1 MQVKKF
7 EAQTMKEVLEMVKG
21 EMGPEAIIL
30 SVRDNAKKFGLL
42 GGESVEV
49 TAAISEKI
57 LEKKKTAEEKIGEER
72 LELFRNSPAKEQK
85 QFINKV
91 YEESSLS
98 NRGRKYVDIDNE
110 PVEIEV
116 DGTLRLSSY
125 VEKKESPPI
134 SPSPSEV
141 DHLRKQVLELE
152 EVIHGFKKESLR
164 VVTPHPGAEFGLSYE
179 LSPTYQKLT
188 QSGLSKGLT
197 AKLLVEAQK
206 KLSPIQLKNSAFV
219 DAWAVR
225 HIMEHLRVV
234 DKMAEEKVHIFVGPE
249 GQGKTSALVK
259 MASHLIVKEK
269 KKVAIISG
277 DTGRVGTS
285 DQLKVYAQILNAPF
299 GVIKG
304 EINWDQLLTEMEMV
318 DHILVDMPGLQ
329 LKDISEVSY
338 LRRMLPTNKDFSRIH
353 YVQSVLMKD
362 EDAFEMAR
370 RYKVTYFDDVIF
382 NHLDESSQHGL
393 IYSFQQKFQVPLHSF
408 GVGSDLPEDYELATG
423 ERVVDLIFRISK

>member
-72 LELFRNSPAKEQK
+72 LDLFRQSSAKEQK
-85 QFINKV
+85 KFINQVHEQKA
-91 YEESSLS
+91 SSH
-98 NRGRKYVDIDNE
+98 RERKYVEIDNE
-110 PVEIEV
+110 PVETEV
-116 DGTLRLSSY
+116 GGALRLSSY
-125 VEKKESPPI
+125 IQEKENASI
-134 SPSPSEV
+134 SPSPDEV
-141 DHLRKQVLELE
+141 DHLRKQVSELE
-152 EVIHGFKKESLR
+152 EIIHGLKKESLR
-164 VVTPHPGAEFGLSYE
+164 VVTPHPGAEFGLSYD
-179 LSPTYQKLT
+179 LSSTYQKLT

-206 KLSPIQLKNSAFV
+206 KLDPIQLKKRAFV

-225 HIMEHLRVV
+225 QIV
-234 DKMAEEKVHIFVGPE
+234 DELKIVPKMAEEKIHIFVGTE

-259 MASHLIVKEK
+259 MASHLIIKEK
-269 KKVAIISG
+269 KKVAIISA
-277 DTGRVGTS
+277 DTDKVGAV
-285 DQLKVYAQILNAPF
+285 DQLRVYAQILNAPF
-299 GVIKG
+299 GVLRG
-304 EINWDQLLTEMEMV
+304 EIDWSQLLQELESV
-318 DHILVDMPGLQ
+318 DHILVDMPGFQ
-329 LKDISEVSY
+329 LKDVSEVSR
-338 LRRMLPTNKDFSRIH
+338 LRKILPVDKSFSRVH

-370 RYKVTYFDDVIF
+370 RYKVAYFDDVIF

-393 IYSFQQKFQVPLHSF
+393 IYNFQQKFKVPLHSF
-408 GVGSDLPEDYELATG
+408 GVGSNLPEDYEMATR